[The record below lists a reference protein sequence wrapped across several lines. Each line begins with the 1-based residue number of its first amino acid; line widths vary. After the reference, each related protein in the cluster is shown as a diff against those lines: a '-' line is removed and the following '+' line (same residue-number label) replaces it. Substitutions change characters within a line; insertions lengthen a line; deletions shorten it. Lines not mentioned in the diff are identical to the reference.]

1 MILIDANLLIYAV
14 NSDAPPHLTARA
26 WLDETLSGVTPVGL
40 PWVCVLAFLRI
51 TTSGRILPRPMPVDA
66 AIDQAGEWLD
76 QPFVDTVAPGEKHW
90 PILRNLLRTT
100 GMAGNLTTDAH
111 VAAMA
116 IELGATVYSADH
128 DFRRFPGVHHVDPL
142 S

>member
-1 MILIDANLLIYAV
+1 
-14 NSDAPPHLTARA
+14 
-26 WLDETLSGVTPVGL
+26 
-40 PWVCVLAFLRI
+40 
-51 TTSGRILPRPMPVDA
+51 
-66 AIDQAGEWLD
+66 
-76 QPFVDTVAPGEKHW
+76 
-90 PILRNLLRTT
+90 
-100 GMAGNLTTDAH
+100 MAGNLTTDAH